1 MERDTDRQTHTQNET
16 DTDWARDRQTW
27 RQTGGETETGKHTDW
42 LEETCRQAG
51 RETQADTQTDTER
64 HRQADRQTHRK
75 TQSNTVT
82 GWLTDRHGETQ
93 TSERHRQSRTQTDRL
108 THMERHRYIDGHM
121 ERDTDRQTDWKT
133 ETKRTSQRQR
143 HSKAQW
149 QKQSY
154 MEKRGWGR
162 HKDTI
167 CRQKNRSQTG
177 NPWLG
182 ACTTILQHPT
192 SVCQHRPTHQLYVG
206 LQKPEVLVA
215 VTHVV
220 NHVFV
225 QHAQQGFHHSIKCL
239 VSLKQITVS
248 HTTMRSTSSSRT
260 SSCCPAKLKVGVD
273 WEEVGEARKGG
284 RPSLEG
290 KKAESIKK

>member
-1 MERDTDRQTHTQNET
+1 MKTDR
-16 DTDWARDRQTW
+16 
-27 RQTGGETETGKHTDW
+27 
-42 LEETCRQAG
+42 G
-51 RETQADTQTDTER
+51 R
-64 HRQADRQTHRK
+64 DRQTHRLTWRD
-75 TQSNTVT
+75 TQAGRERDT
-82 GWLTDRHGETQ
+82 GRHTDWHRETQAGRQADTQKDTEQHSDWVINRQTWRDPDKRETQ
-93 TSERHRQSRTQTDRL
+93 TVKDTDRQAD

-121 ERDTDRQTDWKT
+121 ERDTDKQTDWKT

-143 HSKAQW
+143 QSKAQW

>member
-1 MERDTDRQTHTQNET
+1 MERDTDRQTHTQK
-16 DTDWARDRQTW
+16 RDRHRLGKRQTW
-27 RQTGGETETGKHTDW
+27 RQTGGETETSKHTDW
-42 LEETCRQAG
+42 LEETHRQEG

-64 HRQADRQTHRK
+64 HRQTHRK

-82 GWLTDRHGETQ
+82 GWLIDRQTWRDPDKRET
-93 TSERHRQSRTQTDRL
+93 QSRTQTDRL

-121 ERDTDRQTDWKT
+121 ERHTDRQTDWKT
-133 ETKRTSQRQR
+133 ETKRASQRQR
-143 HSKAQW
+143 QSEAQR
-149 QKQSY
+149 QTQSY
-154 MEKRGWGR
+154 MEKRGWGQ

-182 ACTTILQHPT
+182 ARTIILQHPT
-192 SVCQHRPTHQLYVG
+192 AVCQHRPTHQLYVG

-225 QHAQQGFHHSIKCL
+225 QHAQQGFHHSVKCL

-260 SSCCPAKLKVGVD
+260 SSCCLAKLKVGVD

-290 KKAESIKK
+290 KKAESIQK